1 MNTEQ
6 FKQISAQIDTL
17 EVSVKEA
24 VSVERSWTRREE
36 LLTDRL
42 ATLAAY
48 VYDISHN
55 RDCSP
60 NEHCVK
66 YKHSILRKFR
76 RALGHEL

>member
-6 FKQISAQIDTL
+6 FKLISAQIDTL

-48 VYDISHN
+48 VYDTSHN

-60 NEHCVK
+60 NEHCTK
-66 YKHSILRKFR
+66 YKYSILRKFR